1 MNEEQRKGAQLRER
15 VAIAGEVHCL
25 IVAVFLTA
33 SCGSVTPAA
42 SRMETYEAQ
51 RRTDYVVRELREEA
65 TALRAEMAATRIAAA
80 KKEAEFQELRRQV
93 PLLIQ
98 ESAEAHKAE
107 AQLRQA
113 KAEQQQAFDAKQTE
127 LTALRSERDQLREA
141 KLELQTQAVQLPPLR
156 DALAQARAAE
166 TTVQGRVKELE
177 LSVASLTSDLDKLT
191 GELEQVRKGLA
202 GNRGKSAV
210 KPGKPA
216 SAHRSPLPAKSEA
229 TSNHAPSPAAE
240 PASRLISAPAS
251 QDRPGHH
258 IVAPG
263 DTLGTLAWQ
272 YGVTVEELKT
282 ANGLQ
287 SEVIRVGQRLT
298 IPVDGLPSLHLSP

>member
-1 MNEEQRKGAQLRER
+1 MNEEHGKGAQLRER
-15 VAIAGEVHCL
+15 VAIAGEVLCL

-33 SCGSVTPAA
+33 SCGSVTPAP
-42 SRMETYEAQ
+42 SRVETYEAQ

-65 TALRAEMAATRIAAA
+65 AALRAEMAATRIAAA

-98 ESAEAHKAE
+98 ESSEARKAE
-107 AQLRQA
+107 TQLRQA
-113 KAEQQQAFDAKQTE
+113 KAEQQQALDAKQTE
-127 LTALRSERDQLREA
+127 LTALRNERDQLRQA

-156 DALAQARAAE
+156 DALAEARATEA
-166 TTVQGRVKELE
+166 TVQGRVKELE
-177 LSVASLTSDLDKLT
+177 SSVASLTSELEKLT

-202 GNRGKSAV
+202 GNRGKSAA
-210 KPGKPA
+210 KTGKPA
-216 SAHRSPLPAKSEA
+216 SAQRSPPRAKSEA
-229 TSNHAPSPAAE
+229 TSDHAPSPAAE

-263 DTLGTLAWQ
+263 DTLGTLARQ
-272 YGVTVEELKT
+272 YDVTVEELKS
-282 ANGLQ
+282 ANKLQ
-287 SEVIRVGQRLT
+287 SDVIRVGQRLT
-298 IPVDGLPSLHLSP
+298 IPTAGVPSLDLSP